1 MLIRALTR
9 TLSQSLDPTF
19 RSVAIKSLLITILI
33 YGLLTTLFIWL
44 FPDVQ
49 YFDADGWFSWLNDAM
64 EIGGTILFSA
74 VLVLLFASTAS
85 LISTL
90 FLDEIADAVEARY
103 YPEGPKSRDVG
114 LPEAFAVSLR
124 FTLVTLLLNIVVL
137 PVYLVALLFPPVFLI
152 IFYGLNGYLLSREYF
167 ELVSL
172 RHMKQSQASRI
183 RKANR
188 GPVLLAG
195 VAIAFGTTVPIVN
208 LFVPMLATA
217 LMLHVFRQLWTDKNV
232 D

>member
-9 TLSQSLDPTF
+9 TLNQALDPTF
-19 RSVAIKSLLITILI
+19 RSVILKSTLITILI
-33 YGLLTTLFIWL
+33 YGLLTVLFYWL
-44 FPDVQ
+44 RPDVQ
-49 YFDADGWFSWLNDAM
+49 YFDADGWFAWANDAM
-64 EIGGTILFSA
+64 ELGSSLLFFA
-74 VLVLLFASTAS
+74 LLVLLFASTAS

-90 FLDEIADAVEARY
+90 FLEEIADAVERRY
-103 YPEGPKSRDVG
+103 YPDTPTPRKVSLG
-114 LPEAFAVSLR
+114 EAFAVSLK
-124 FTLVTLLLNIVVL
+124 FTVITLLLNVVVL
-137 PVYLVALLFPPVFLI
+137 PIYLLALLFPPLFLI

-172 RHMKQSQASRI
+172 RHMKQNQASGI
-183 RKANR
+183 RKINR

-208 LFVPMLATA
+208 LFVPILATA
-217 LMLHVFRQLWTDKNV
+217 LMLHVFQHLWTNKNA